1 MPIIP
6 PDSRALPTFEIIR
19 GEETMFRRDYTPA
32 DPHGAT
38 FGALPSE
45 VLVGQPVRFLGTN
58 DKVFIINDTDVE
70 RTDTVVHHVIGTI
83 HPTYGGVTSYEE
95 SFAGI
100 SFTHYTSTL
109 AGGGEPSAVENA
121 KIVVVSGHFIA
132 RIKTATWFKGTPV
145 TGQGVEVMNDASGSP
160 DVGLF
165 RGVDRDAQTNLV
177 AAALNSAAG
186 AYAVSKYNNCVGKV
200 INVEGDYTVVE
211 FNF

>member
-1 MPIIP
+1 MPIVP
-6 PDSRALPTFEIIR
+6 PDPRALPTFEIIR

-32 DPHGAT
+32 DPHGSS
-38 FGALPSE
+38 FGDLPSE

-70 RTDTVVHHVIGTI
+70 RTDTVVHHVVGTI
-83 HPTYGGVTSYEE
+83 HPTIGGSDYEE
-95 SFAGI
+95 QLAGI

-132 RIKTATWFKGTPV
+132 RLKTATWFKGTPV
-145 TGQGVEVMNDASGSP
+145 TGMGVEVMNDASGSP
-160 DVGLF
+160 DVALY
-165 RGVDRDAQTNLV
+165 RGVDRDAQANLV
-177 AAALNSAAG
+177 AAALDTAAG
-186 AYAVSKYNNCVGKV
+186 AYAVAKYANCIGKV